1 MACALRVLLL
11 LVTALSAAW
20 TAHAQGTTAIISG
33 VVADETGGAL
43 PGVTVTI
50 THVDTSLSRTLVT
63 DQQGRY
69 RAAALEPGTYDI
81 SAELSG
87 FQTSVYRTLNLAIGQ
102 DLVANVT
109 LRIGQIQEQVVVSER
124 SQLVEITRSAVTG
137 FVDQQQMRDLPLN
150 RRDFTQLTLLAPA
163 VTAVPSVAP
172 SLLRGMG
179 TQISVA
185 GARPNQMSF
194 LLDGTDVNDQGGQSP
209 GSAAGGLTGVET
221 VREFQIL
228 TSAYSAEYGRTSGA
242 VVSAVTRSGTNALH
256 GSVFEFF
263 RDGAMDAKNF
273 FDPAGVAKPPFQR
286 NQLGF
291 SVGGP
296 VFKDRMFYF
305 GSYEGLLQDKSL
317 SLVSRVPS
325 RATRARAATAVSLP
339 SRRSLPS

>member
-1 MACALRVLLL
+1 MVAAWVAGRGHRDAAFRRAVHARARLRPRPRPSSIGRRRTAAGPEPRVHRRDHSRAARSVLRAGGLRAARTRFLRRARAQHVHRTGIRHVGRLGLQEHPLVRCAAHAVAPGGVQRAQPREFRAAGFDRILGVRSVADGGRDQGNRGNVAPDSAGRQGGVLTMACALRVLLL

-109 LRIGQIQEQVVVSER
+109 LRIGQIQEQVVVSKR

-163 VTAVPSVAP
+163 VTAVP
-172 SLLRGMG
+172 
-179 TQISVA
+179 
-185 GARPNQMSF
+185 
-194 LLDGTDVNDQGGQSP
+194 
-209 GSAAGGLTGVET
+209 
-221 VREFQIL
+221 
-228 TSAYSAEYGRTSGA
+228 
-242 VVSAVTRSGTNALH
+242 
-256 GSVFEFF
+256 
-263 RDGAMDAKNF
+263 
-273 FDPAGVAKPPFQR
+273 
-286 NQLGF
+286 
-291 SVGGP
+291 
-296 VFKDRMFYF
+296 
-305 GSYEGLLQDKSL
+305 
-317 SLVSRVPS
+317 
-325 RATRARAATAVSLP
+325 
-339 SRRSLPS
+339 